1 LTSFGAASNLAGMD
15 PQRLQYVLL
24 SLPVLLLAFS
34 VHEFMH
40 AYVALK
46 QGDDTAYML
55 GRVTL
60 DPRSHIDPIG
70 SILFPL
76 IGAISGAPVIGWA
89 RPTPTNPR
97 KYRKYKQGDVLV
109 SLAGVFGNFLLVLL
123 FALLHV
129 IAALIWRATGGSDVL
144 QTADKLFRIGVDL
157 NFFLIIFNLLPV
169 PPLDGSHVLYHLL
182 PANLGRAYRQLSP
195 YGFVI
200 LYALVFTGV
209 LSVMYDRLAPLSDI
223 FLLPGNLLAS

>member
-1 LTSFGAASNLAGMD
+1 MNPDTIET
-15 PQRLQYVLL
+15 VVL

-40 AYVALK
+40 AWVALK

-60 DPRSHIDPIG
+60 DPRAHIDPIG

-76 IGAISGAPVIGWA
+76 VGAITNAPIIGWA

-97 KYRKYKQGDVLV
+97 KYRNYKRGDILV
-109 SLAGVFGNFLLVLL
+109 SIAGVVGNLGLVLL
-123 FALLHV
+123 FTLLHV
-129 IAALIWRATGGSDVL
+129 LAILTAHAVGPTPFLV
-144 QTADKLFRIGVDL
+144 TADKLFATGVWL
-157 NFFLIIFNLLPV
+157 NVMLIFFNLIPV

-182 PANLGRAYRQLSP
+182 PANLAHAYRQLFP
-195 YGFVI
+195 YGMFI
-200 LYALVFTGV
+200 LYALLFAKTLNPMWRLADRIADVF
-209 LSVMYDRLAPLSDI
+209 LSVGDLV
-223 FLLPGNLLAS
+223 G

>member
-1 LTSFGAASNLAGMD
+1 LAGMQLD
-15 PQRLQYVLL
+15 PDRLRQILL
-24 SLPVLLLAFS
+24 SLPILMLAFC

-40 AYVALK
+40 AWVAYR

-76 IGAISGAPVIGWA
+76 IAAATGAPLIGWA
-89 RPTPTNPR
+89 KPTPTNPR
-97 KYRKYKQGDVLV
+97 KYRNYKRGDILV
-109 SLAGVFGNFLLVLL
+109 SLAGVFGNLLLALL

-129 IAALIWRATGGSDVL
+129 AARAAMRGGVPEGVL
-144 QTADKLFRIGVDL
+144 ATADELFVIGVFL
-157 NFFLIIFNLLPV
+157 NVMLIFFNLLPV

-182 PANLGRAYRQLSP
+182 PTNLAQAYRQLYP
-195 YGFVI
+195 FGFVI
-200 LYALVFTGV
+200 LYGLMFTGALNV
-209 LSVMYDRLAPLSDI
+209 IAVPVVAITRL
-223 FLLPGNLLAS
+223 LLYPGWMV

>member
-1 LTSFGAASNLAGMD
+1 MD

-24 SLPVLLLAFS
+24 GLPVLLLAFS

-60 DPRSHIDPIG
+60 DPRAHIDPIG

-76 IGAISGAPVIGWA
+76 IGAFSGIPLIGWA
-89 RPTPTNPR
+89 KPTPTTPR
-97 KYRKYKQGDVLV
+97 KYRKYVRGDILV
-109 SLAGVFGNFLLVLL
+109 SLAGIFGNFLLMLL

-129 IAALIWRATGGSDVL
+129 AGAWAARATGSEAL
-144 QTADKLFRIGVDL
+144 ATADQLFRIGVL
-157 NFFLIIFNLLPV
+157 VNFALIVFNLIPV
-169 PPLDGSHVLYHLL
+169 PPLDGSRVLYHLL
-182 PANLGRAYRQLSP
+182 PANLASAYRQLSSF
-195 YGFVI
+195 GFIVLYVLIWAGALRRLFDAVATWPLWFLVPGDLI
-200 LYALVFTGV
+200 LRGA
-209 LSVMYDRLAPLSDI
+209 M
-223 FLLPGNLLAS
+223 

>member
-1 LTSFGAASNLAGMD
+1 MNPDRIEQLVLSF
-15 PQRLQYVLL
+15 
-24 SLPVLLLAFS
+24 PVLLLAFC

-40 AYVALK
+40 AWVALK

-60 DPRSHIDPIG
+60 DPRAHIDPIG

-76 IGAISGAPVIGWA
+76 VGALTGAPIIGWA

-97 KYRKYKQGDVLV
+97 KYRNYKRGDILV
-109 SLAGVFGNFLLVLL
+109 SIAGVVGNLGLAVL

-129 IAALIWRATGGSDVL
+129 VAVLIARGTGPTPFLV
-144 QTADKLFRIGVDL
+144 TADQLFQIGVSL
-157 NFFLIIFNLLPV
+157 NVMLIFFNLLPV

-182 PANLGRAYRQLSP
+182 PGNLAHAYRQLFP
-195 YGFVI
+195 YGMFI
-200 LYALVFTGV
+200 LYALLFVGALWPMWE
-209 LSVMYDRLAPLSDI
+209 LSRKIS
-223 FLLPGNLLAS
+223 FLLLSLDVLVA

>member
-1 LTSFGAASNLAGMD
+1 MD

-60 DPRSHIDPIG
+60 DPRAHIDPIG

-76 IGAISGAPVIGWA
+76 IGAISGAPLIGWA
-89 RPTPTNPR
+89 KPTPTTPR
-97 KYRKYKQGDVLV
+97 KYRRYVRGDILV
-109 SLAGVFGNFLLVLL
+109 SLAGIAGNFLLIVL
-123 FALLHV
+123 FALLHLG
-129 IAALIWRATGGSDVL
+129 AAFAVRASASEVFA
-144 QTADKLFRIGVDL
+144 TADKLFVIGVRL
-157 NFFLIIFNLLPV
+157 NFMLIVFNLIPV
-169 PPLDGSHVLYHLL
+169 PPLDGSRVLYHLL
-182 PANLGRAYRQLSP
+182 PANLGNAYRQMASF
-195 YGFVI
+195 GFII
-200 LYALVFTGV
+200 LYALIFTGA
-209 LSVMYDRLAPLSDI
+209 LSRLFELTLPLGDL
-223 FLLPGNLLAS
+223 FLIPGDVVRYGAA

>member
-1 LTSFGAASNLAGMD
+1 MD
-15 PQRLQYVLL
+15 PNRIKYIVL
-24 SLPVLLLAFS
+24 SFPVLLLAFC

-40 AYVALK
+40 AWVALK

-60 DPRSHIDPIG
+60 DPRAHIDPIG

-76 IGAISGAPVIGWA
+76 FGAFTGAPIIGWA

-97 KYRKYKQGDVLV
+97 KYRHYKRGDILV
-109 SLAGVFGNFLLVLL
+109 SLAGVVGNLGLMVL

-129 IAALIWRATGGSDVL
+129 AGALAWRTWGSPVLATTDEMM
-144 QTADKLFRIGVDL
+144 RIGVTI
-157 NFFLIIFNLLPV
+157 NFFLIVFNLLPV

-182 PANLGRAYRQLSP
+182 PTSLAQAYRQIYP

-200 LYALVFTGV
+200 LYALLFTGALGAV
-209 LSVMYDRLAPLSDI
+209 LDLFMPVVRVFLAPGDL
-223 FLLPGNLLAS
+223 LLA